1 MAEET
6 IFRKKSIDRISSPE
20 ELDTY
25 LKVTTPSVWLILIG
39 IIVVLIGIIAWGSFG
54 EIKTFASAGCV
65 VDENDTYCYIKDEY
79 RQKIEP
85 GDEIMVSNSDE
96 KIMVLAIDSNVVSIP
111 DDYLYLQG
119 LVGVNSQDFVFELLC
134 SSNLP
139 SGYYGGKIEV
149 ESISPLKFI
158 FN

>member
-1 MAEET
+1 MEEET

-39 IIVVLIGIIAWGSFG
+39 IIIVLVGVIAWGVFG
-54 EIKTFASAGCV
+54 DIKTYAPVGCI
-65 VDENDTYCYIKDEY
+65 VDSTSTYCYTKEEY
-79 RQKIEP
+79 RQKINS
-85 GDEIMVSNSDE
+85 GDEIMISNSDE
-96 KIMVLAIDSNVVSIP
+96 KAIVLAADSNVVSIP
-111 DDYLYLQG
+111 DDYSYLQT
-119 LVGVNSQDFVFELLC
+119 LIGVSSQDYVFELTC
-134 SSNLP
+134 TSNL
-139 SGYYGGKIEV
+139 SDGYYGGKIAI